1 MVEEVSQSFSSL
13 EGCFYP
19 RLCWKKLSNCNKK
32 KLTAVYFSSSFSKQ
46 NFKKRNITFTENV
59 KPVSLLKSHLYFLSP
74 DVNEF
79 LQLGKALLVRKV
91 QCVGEFL
98 MLSYSLF

>member
-1 MVEEVSQSFSSL
+1 M
-13 EGCFYP
+13 GFY
-19 RLCWKKLSNCNKK
+19 C
-32 KLTAVYFSSSFSKQ
+32 
-46 NFKKRNITFTENV
+46 ITFTENV
-59 KPVSLLKSHLYFLSP
+59 KPVFLLKSHLYFLTT